1 MATTEDFRV
10 VLVDD
15 DVDTCE
21 TLSEL
26 LKFDGYSVRVA
37 TTAQD
42 AIQAVNEYQPVCA
55 LLDLGLP
62 DFDGCELSKR
72 LREAHGSDLVL
83 IAVTG
88 RSGDEE
94 HNQALAA
101 GVDHVLCK
109 PLTVENLRR
118 FFPPLN

>member
-1 MATTEDFRV
+1 MPREDIRV

-15 DVDTCE
+15 DADTCE
-21 TLSEL
+21 TLSSL
-26 LKFDGYSVRVA
+26 LQFDGYSVRVA
-37 TTAQD
+37 RTAQD
-42 AIQAVNEYQPVCA
+42 AIIAIREHKPVCA

-62 DFDGCELSKR
+62 DFDGCELSRR
-72 LREAHGSDLVL
+72 LRAAHGPDLVL

-88 RSGDEE
+88 RDGDKA
-94 HNQALAA
+94 HNEAMAA

-109 PLTVENLRR
+109 PLSQENLRR

>member
-1 MATTEDFRV
+1 MPGEDIRV

-15 DVDTCE
+15 DIDMCE

-26 LKFDGYSVRVA
+26 LTDDGYSVRIA

-42 AIQAVNEYQPVCA
+42 AIKAVSEYQPVCA

-72 LREAHGSDLVL
+72 LRSEHGSGLVR

-88 RSGDEE
+88 RSGQAE
-94 HNQALAA
+94 HDLAMAA

-109 PLTVENLRR
+109 PLTQENLRR
-118 FFPPLN
+118 FFPPVN